1 MVALAKWKRKVRNRD
16 GNRCMK
22 CNTKQ
27 DLTVHHILPKMLYPE
42 LVDQLDNMITLCTSC
57 HKHYHDVFLEGDNT
71 KTNWETLKEWLRT
84 NFPEIRMKR

>member
-1 MVALAKWKRKVRNRD
+1 MAKWKRKVRNRD